1 MLDDVN
7 SQVMRI
13 TPVQFCDTI
22 GVSQM
27 TLMTTPLSKQW
38 PVPRFA
44 AKSHLPWVDQIL
56 DMQTDES
63 DVPNQTACIT
73 QVTLEKWSSLTAQE
87 IRSALPSRPGP
98 LKRFNA
104 AIKRVTRFKAALERF
119 KASQILENDCRTHVL
134 EPVWAAAERC
144 ASCNQLINYSTEPR
158 NLTRRCPKPKDF
170 PVQTLDSWSQ
180 KYDAMLRL
188 LQSIC
193 SKL

>member
-56 DMQTDES
+56 DMQNDEP
-63 DVPNQTACIT
+63 DVPNQIACIT

-87 IRSALPSRPGP
+87 IRSALPSRPGL

-104 AIKRVTRFKAALERF
+104 AIKGSLDFRLRSKGLNVAKFSRMIVAHM
-119 KASQILENDCRTHVL
+119 S
-134 EPVWAAAERC
+134 W
-144 ASCNQLINYSTEPR
+144 
-158 NLTRRCPKPKDF
+158 NLFGHRLKDV
-170 PVQTLDSWSQ
+170 PLAIS
-180 KYDAMLRL
+180 
-188 LQSIC
+188 
-193 SKL
+193 

>member
-1 MLDDVN
+1 MCLMCKIGALIVAY
-7 SQVMRI
+7 
-13 TPVQFCDTI
+13 TI
-22 GVSQM
+22 LGVPHYKYS
-27 TLMTTPLSKQW
+27 
-38 PVPRFA
+38 
-44 AKSHLPWVDQIL
+44 
-56 DMQTDES
+56 
-63 DVPNQTACIT
+63 
-73 QVTLEKWSSLTAQE
+73 
-87 IRSALPSRPGP
+87 IRYPKPY
-98 LKRFNA
+98 A

-144 ASCNQLINYSTEPR
+144 ASCNQLINYSIEPR